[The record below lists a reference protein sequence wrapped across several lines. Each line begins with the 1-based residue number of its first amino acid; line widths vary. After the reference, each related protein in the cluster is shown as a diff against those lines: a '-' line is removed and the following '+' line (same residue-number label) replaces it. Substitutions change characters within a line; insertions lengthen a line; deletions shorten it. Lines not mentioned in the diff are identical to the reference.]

1 MTGRSSQVARGLN
14 TIAANIVAN
23 KDALKEFGIE
33 VEGAGGQLRS
43 TFDVLQDLSKI
54 WDDLSDSTKVTL
66 GTTLAGKNQYKV
78 LASVM
83 TNFATASE
91 AAATAL
97 NSTGSAA
104 QENAKYMESIEAK
117 VTAVS
122 AAFQQMSLKI
132 VDSDLVKGILDI
144 VKAFAQLGSTNIGST
159 ITQIILLS
167 GVSWG
172 GLQLLGQSILP
183 GIIGGFKAFSS
194 VLKGVTLEAT
204 AASLG
209 FKGALSAGLAATLP
223 VILGVT
229 TAITALVAIIKGI
242 KDAYDEVNPSVE
254 EALARLEQS
263 KSEYESAEE
272 NYENA
277 KQKLDELN
285 ATPFEART
293 DEIQTEIDKLEALI
307 DYYEQLII
315 IRKEQVKED
324 AKDSAKAME
333 RQGLKAPGY
342 KITYYG
348 IDATINSFESLK
360 GSYSSIEQA
369 ALAAATEVAK
379 FDEKISEINPSN
391 ISELQEYLGKYQLII
406 EQNTISVGELSN
418 QMKDASYFMRV
429 YEATVLKNDEI
440 VPEAISEGLADFTK
454 DYERLISLGQ
464 EYYDILKLQDWN
476 SLTKDQKEFVTNFE
490 TLTLE
495 YEYLMELAG
504 ESTADTSKI
513 VEIQTQMFL
522 HAAGALSEYAQNLL
536 AAKNAYE
543 LFKASMEESGDYDDS
558 FKGLV
563 SVFEELNGEWEKGQ
577 VGSKAFLTA
586 LELLTGRTFNAET
599 ATQYLNE
606 HLETLQLLFGDS
618 ESGGIGLISA
628 MLKLQ
633 KEGSLTGASIQ
644 KIGDSLEVSITDF
657 SALASSLGISEGS
670 LYALTQAL
678 KVLGV
683 SFDYNIEGILDKL
696 SGLGKGVVEFGDKAT
711 VNFEEFVKQAKL
723 AGMSTDEILMIKDVL
738 DGASNVD
745 LTKVTEGMDL
755 ITDDADDAAGAANDL
770 EEGLEG
776 VGDTAG
782 GVQGTADAVN
792 TLAGNLSRASQSA
805 NRLYSHL
812 SSLAG
817 LDVSSIFHAKGT
829 DYAQE
834 GNSLVNEE
842 GPELIQSGNTAY
854 IAGGGLPTVTHLHKG
869 DKVYTAEETKD
880 ILGGKNVTSIQAHKI
895 GSKDEPSIN
904 TTGITG
910 GSASISPSLL
920 PRTQQA
926 LNDALQKYL
935 DSKKGT
941 EGTDSGKKGSSTKSS
956 SSQSESKTIKDT
968 FDEWLKAKK
977 HALAMDE
984 ITEKEYY
991 EELEKMNEKYF
1002 KDSKEYQDEYWKYQE
1017 EVYQWRKKQLE
1028 EENKLLEKQ
1037 IDLQKAL
1044 GELQKA
1050 KEQRILVYK
1059 DGSFQYIEDI
1069 DAISKAVQEVA
1080 KLESELGVETGYAT
1094 AFTTNKKG
1102 YANGTLSASAGLH
1115 LVGENGPE
1123 LRVLNSGDGIIPS
1136 DVTRNLLSL
1145 AGYGNSKFMNGL
1157 DRIKQILY
1165 SFNIDNLSLPNV
1177 SNPTEFFEGLK
1188 NYAYQYS
1195 YAN

>member
-23 KDALKEFGIE
+23 KDALQEFGIE
-33 VEGAGGQLRS
+33 VEDAGGQLRS

-66 GTTLAGKNQYKV
+66 GTILAGKNQYKV

-132 VDSDLVKGILDI
+132 VDSDVVKGILDI
-144 VKAFAQLGSTNIGST
+144 VKAFAQLGSTNVGSA

-209 FKGALSAGLAATLP
+209 FKGALSAGLAASLP

-229 TAITALVAIIKGI
+229 TAITGLVAIIKNI
-242 KDAYDEVNPSVE
+242 KEAYDEAHPSVE
-254 EALARLEQS
+254 EALSRLEES
-263 KSEYESAEE
+263 KTEYESVEE
-272 NYENA
+272 KYQEA
-277 KQKLDELN
+277 KTRLDELN
-285 ATPFEART
+285 ATPYEART
-293 DEIQTEIDKLEALI
+293 PEIQEEIAKLEALI
-307 DYYEQLII
+307 SLYEQAKQL
-315 IRKEQVKED
+315 RKDEVKYNASMY
-324 AKDSAKAME
+324 AKSVE
-333 RQGLKAPGY
+333 
-342 KITYYG
+342 
-348 IDATINSFESLK
+348 
-360 GSYSSIEQA
+360 IEGFK
-369 ALAAATEVAK
+369 T
-379 FDEKISEINPSN
+379 
-391 ISELQEYLGKYQLII
+391 G
-406 EQNTISVGELSN
+406 TSVSG
-418 QMKDASYFMRV
+418 MVKTGRK
-429 YEATVLKNDEI
+429 T
-440 VPEAISEGLADFTK
+440 PEGLAEAERFVEV
-454 DYERLISLGQ
+454 YEDLETAIIAAAYAESQFNNHPIDITDIKEAQKELQKSGWIIEDNVVSLDSFKERITNFSQYISGENTDVLTNANNLKILSKEYESLIELGQ
-464 EYYDILKLQDWN
+464 SYANALKEIDYKD
-476 SLTKDQKEFVTNFE
+476 LTSEQQVFLMQWDSMIQNFGALNNFIE
-490 TLTLE
+490 
-495 YEYLMELAG
+495 
-504 ESTADTSKI
+504 ESTAGASKLI
-513 VEIQTQMFL
+513 EIQTQMFL

-563 SVFEELNGEWEKGQ
+563 SVFEELNGEWDKGQ

-586 LELLTGRTFNAET
+586 LELLTGQTFDAES

-618 ESGGIGLISA
+618 ESGGIGLVSA

-644 KIGDSLEVSITDF
+644 KIGDSLEVSVTDF
-657 SALASSLGISEGS
+657 SALANSLGISEGS

-683 SFDYNIEGILDKL
+683 NFDYNIDGILDKL
-696 SGLGKGVVEFGDKAT
+696 SGLGKGVVDFSDGT
-711 VNFEEFVKQAKL
+711 IVNFEEFVKQAKL

-745 LTKVTEGMDL
+745 LTKVTEGMGL
-755 ITDDADDAAGAANDL
+755 ITDDADEAAGASNDL

-776 VGDTAG
+776 VGDTASG
-782 GVQGTADAVN
+782 ISNTAGAVDS
-792 TLAGNLSRASQSA
+792 LAGNLNKAA
-805 NRLYSHL
+805 NQATLLQRRLSEL
-812 SSLAG
+812 SSIDLPNFNAE
-817 LDVSSIFHAKGT
+817 GT
-829 DYAQE
+829 NYAEE

-842 GPELIQSGNTAY
+842 GPELIQSGDKAY
-854 IAGGGLPTVTHLHKG
+854 IAGSGLPTVTHLHKG
-869 DKVYTAEETKD
+869 DKVYTAEETKG
-880 ILGGKNVTSIQAHKI
+880 ILGGKNVTSIQAHKSGAGI
-895 GSKDEPSIN
+895 
-904 TTGITG
+904 GITG
-910 GSASISPSLL
+910 ISGASASVSPSLL
-920 PRTQQA
+920 PHVSQS
-926 LNDALQKYL
+926 LSDALQKFL
-935 DSKKGT
+935 EGKKGT
-941 EGTDSGKKGSSTKSS
+941 GGTNSGQKGSATKSNSS

-1002 KDSKEYQDEYWKYQE
+1002 KNSKEYQDEYWKYQE

-1028 EENKLLEKQ
+1028 EENRLLEKQ
-1037 IDLQKAL
+1037 IDLQNAL

-1094 AFTTNKKG
+1094 SFVTNKNG
-1102 YANGTLSASAGLH
+1102 YANGTSNASAGLH

-1177 SNPTEFFEGLK
+1177 SNSTEFFEGLK

>member
-1 MTGRSSQVARGLN
+1 MKQAEIQEEIAKLEELVFLYEQAKELRKDEVKYNASVYANAVETQGFTRGISVSGWIKTGEMDEQIQGLPVVKEFKESYEDLESAI
-14 TIAANIVAN
+14 IAAAYAESQFNGNIIDITDISSAQ
-23 KDALKEFGIE
+23 KELRRLGWTFE
-33 VEGAGGQLRS
+33 ENVTSLDSFVERMTAFSQYISGEN
-43 TFDVLQDLSKI
+43 TDVLTNANNLQILS
-54 WDDLSDSTKVTL
+54 
-66 GTTLAGKNQYKV
+66 N
-78 LASVM
+78 
-83 TNFATASE
+83 
-91 AAATAL
+91 
-97 NSTGSAA
+97 
-104 QENAKYMESIEAK
+104 
-117 VTAVS
+117 
-122 AAFQQMSLKI
+122 
-132 VDSDLVKGILDI
+132 
-144 VKAFAQLGSTNIGST
+144 
-159 ITQIILLS
+159 
-167 GVSWG
+167 
-172 GLQLLGQSILP
+172 
-183 GIIGGFKAFSS
+183 
-194 VLKGVTLEAT
+194 
-204 AASLG
+204 
-209 FKGALSAGLAATLP
+209 
-223 VILGVT
+223 
-229 TAITALVAIIKGI
+229 
-242 KDAYDEVNPSVE
+242 
-254 EALARLEQS
+254 
-263 KSEYESAEE
+263 EYES
-272 NYENA
+272 
-277 KQKLDELN
+277 
-285 ATPFEART
+285 
-293 DEIQTEIDKLEALI
+293 
-307 DYYEQLII
+307 
-315 IRKEQVKED
+315 
-324 AKDSAKAME
+324 
-333 RQGLKAPGY
+333 
-342 KITYYG
+342 
-348 IDATINSFESLK
+348 
-360 GSYSSIEQA
+360 
-369 ALAAATEVAK
+369 
-379 FDEKISEINPSN
+379 
-391 ISELQEYLGKYQLII
+391 
-406 EQNTISVGELSN
+406 
-418 QMKDASYFMRV
+418 
-429 YEATVLKNDEI
+429 
-440 VPEAISEGLADFTK
+440 
-454 DYERLISLGQ
+454 LISLGQ
-464 EYYDILKLQDWN
+464 DYVNALKEIDYEDLTSEQQLFLMQWDSMIQNFGALN
-476 SLTKDQKEFVTNFE
+476 SFVE
-490 TLTLE
+490 
-495 YEYLMELAG
+495 
-504 ESTADTSKI
+504 ESTAGISEAID
-513 VEIQTQMFL
+513 IQTQKFL
-522 HAAGALSEYAQNLL
+522 KSAGALSEYAQNLL

-586 LELLTGRTFNAET
+586 LELLTGQTFDAES

-657 SALASSLGISEGS
+657 SALANSLGISEGS

-683 SFDYNIEGILDKL
+683 SFDYNIEGILNKL
-696 SGLGKGVVEFGDKAT
+696 SGLGKGVVDFGDKTT

-738 DGASNVD
+738 DGASDVD
-745 LTKVTEGMDL
+745 LTNVAEGMDL

-782 GVQGTADAVN
+782 GVQNTADAVN
-792 TLAGNLSRASQSA
+792 TLAGNLSSAAKSA
-805 NRLYSHL
+805 NNLYGHL
-812 SSLAG
+812 SALSG
-817 LDVSSIFHAKGT
+817 IDISSITHAQGT

-842 GPELIQSGNTAY
+842 GPELIQSGNKAY

-880 ILGGKNVTSIQAHKI
+880 ILGGKNVTSIQAHAK
-895 GSKDEPSIN
+895 GSGIS

-910 GSASISPSLL
+910 GSASVSPSLL
-920 PRTQQA
+920 PHVSQT
-926 LNDALQKYL
+926 LSDALQKFL
-935 DSKKGT
+935 ESKKGT
-941 EGTDSGKKGSSTKSS
+941 EETGSGQKSSATKSSSS
-956 SSQSESKTIKDT
+956 SSQSESKTIKDI

-1002 KDSKEYQDEYWKYQE
+1002 KNSKEYQDEYWKYQE

-1028 EENKLLEKQ
+1028 EENRLLEKQ

-1094 AFTTNKKG
+1094 SFVTNKKG
-1102 YANGTLSASAGLH
+1102 YANGTSNASAGLH

-1136 DVTRNLLSL
+1136 DVTKNLLSL

-1157 DRIKQILY
+1157 DRIKQVLY

-1177 SNPTEFFEGLK
+1177 SNSTEFFEGLK

>member
-23 KDALKEFGIE
+23 KDALKDFGIE
-33 VEGAGGQLRS
+33 VEGTDGQLRS
-43 TFDVLQDLSKI
+43 TFDVLQDLSKV
-54 WDDLSDSTKVTL
+54 WDDLSDSTRVTL

-97 NSTGSAA
+97 HSTGSAA
-104 QENAKYMESIEAK
+104 EENAKYMESIEAR

-122 AAFQQMSLKI
+122 SAFQQMALKV
-132 VDSDLVKGILDI
+132 VDSDTVKGILDV
-144 VKAFAQLGSTNIGST
+144 VKAFAELGSTNVGSA

-209 FKGALSAGLAATLP
+209 FKGALSAGLAASLP

-229 TAITALVAIIKGI
+229 AAIVALVGIIKGI
-242 KDAYDEVNPSVE
+242 KNAYEEANPSVE
-254 EALARLEQS
+254 EALSKLEKS
-263 KSEYESAEE
+263 KTEYESVEE
-272 NYENA
+272 KYQEA
-277 KQKLDELN
+277 KARLDELN
-285 ATPFEART
+285 ATPFDART
-293 DEIQTEIDKLEALI
+293 PEIQKEIAELQSLI
-307 DYYEQLII
+307 SYYEQLAEVRKSQAAYSGALYAKAVEKEGISVGGYALTNRFADTELAFGTEVSSII
-315 IRKEQVKED
+315 KGIEGSYNSLED
-324 AKDSAKAME
+324 AIYSAA
-333 RQGLKAPGY
+333 GAVL
-342 KITYYG
+342 T
-348 IDATINSFESLK
+348 
-360 GSYSSIEQA
+360 
-369 ALAAATEVAK
+369 
-379 FDEKISEINPSN
+379 FDEGISEIDMSN
-391 ISELQEYLGKYQLII
+391 IAELQDYLSEYGI
-406 EQNTISVGELSN
+406 EIKENVITISQLSDN
-418 QMKDASYFMRV
+418 INYAGYSMRRYKDDILAND
-429 YEATVLKNDEI
+429 VLLQNF
-440 VPEAISEGLADFTK
+440 VK
-454 DYERLISLGQ
+454 DYQNLTSLGQ
-464 EYYDILKLQDWN
+464 EYYDALKLQDWS
-476 SLTKDQKEFVTNFE
+476 SLNKEQQEFIMRWDTMVA
-490 TLTLE
+490 E
-495 YEYLMELAG
+495 YEYLIELSG
-504 ESTADTSKI
+504 DVSSTID
-513 VEIQTQMFL
+513 IQTQIFL
-522 HAAGALSEYAQNLL
+522 NSAGALSEYAQNLL

-543 LFKASMEESGDYDDS
+543 LFKASMGESGDYDDS

-563 SVFEELNGEWEKGQ
+563 SVFNELNGEWEKGQ

-586 LELLTGRTFNAET
+586 LELLTGKTFDAES

-618 ESGGIGLISA
+618 ESGGIGLVSA

-633 KEGSLTGASIQ
+633 REGSLTGASIQ
-644 KIGDSLEVSITDF
+644 KIGDSLEVSVTDF
-657 SALASSLGISEGS
+657 SALANSLGISEGS
-670 LYALTQAL
+670 LYSLTQAL

-683 SFDYNIEGILDKL
+683 NFDYNINGILDKL
-696 SGLGKGVVEFGDKAT
+696 SGLGKGVVDFGDKTT

-723 AGMSTDEILMIKDVL
+723 AGMSTDEILTIKDVL
-738 DGASNVD
+738 DGASDVD
-745 LTKVTEGMDL
+745 LTNVTEGMGL

-776 VGDTAG
+776 VGDTASG
-782 GVQGTADAVN
+782 ISDTAGAVDS
-792 TLAGNLSRASQSA
+792 LAGNLNKAA
-805 NRLYSHL
+805 NQATLLQRRLSEL
-812 SSLAG
+812 G
-817 LDVSSIFHAKGT
+817 SIDLPDFNAEGT
-829 DYAQE
+829 NYAEE

-842 GPELIQSGNTAY
+842 GPELIQSGDKAY
-854 IAGGGLPTVTHLHKG
+854 IAGGGAPTITHLNRG
-869 DKVYTAEETKD
+869 DKVYTAEETKN
-880 ILGGKNVTSIQAHKI
+880 ILKGKNISSIQAHAK
-895 GSKDEPSIN
+895 GSPTIN
-904 TTGITG
+904 TTGISG
-910 GSASISPSLL
+910 ASASVSPSLL
-920 PRTQQA
+920 PHVSQTLSNA
-926 LNDALQKYL
+926 LKNFL
-935 DSKKGT
+935 
-941 EGTDSGKKGSSTKSS
+941 EGKKGSSNQTNSS
-956 SSQSESKTIKDT
+956 SSSSSSKTSTSSESKTAKDI

-984 ITEKEYY
+984 INEKEYY

-1002 KDSKEYQDEYWKYQE
+1002 KNSKEYQDEYWKYQE

-1037 IDLQKAL
+1037 IDLQNAL

-1094 AFTTNKKG
+1094 SFVTNKKG
-1102 YANGTLSASAGLH
+1102 YAKGTSNASAGLH

-1145 AGYGNSKFMNGL
+1145 ARYNNSKFSNGL

-1177 SNPTEFFEGLK
+1177 SNPTEFFDGLK

-1195 YAN
+1195 YAQ

>member
-1 MTGRSSQVARGLN
+1 MVGRSSQVARGLN

-23 KDALKEFGIE
+23 RDTLKEFGVE
-33 VEGAGGQLRS
+33 VESSAGQLNS
-43 TFDVLQDLSKI
+43 TFEVLKSLSEV
-54 WDDLSDSTKVTL
+54 WNELDDTTKVTL
-66 GTTLAGKNQYKV
+66 GTMLAGKNQYKV
-78 LASVM
+78 LAAVM
-83 TNFATASE
+83 TNFEHAVEATNS
-91 AAATAL
+91 AL
-97 NSTGSAA
+97 NSSGTAFKQNEA
-104 QENAKYMESIEAK
+104 YMSSIEAK
-117 VTAVS
+117 ITAVS
-122 AAFQQMSLKI
+122 AAFQQMALKI

-144 VKAFAQLGSTNIGST
+144 VKAFAELGSTNIGST

-183 GIIGGFKAFSS
+183 GIINSFRIFGN
-194 VLKGVTLEAT
+194 VLKGMNLGEAAQAV
-204 AASLG
+204 AAVPLS
-209 FKGALSAGLAATLP
+209 LSAGLSAALP
-223 VILGVT
+223 VILGAT
-229 TAITALVAIIKGI
+229 TAIVALVAIIREI
-242 KDAYDEVNPSVE
+242 KEAYDEAHPSVE
-254 EALARLEQS
+254 EALEQLEQS
-263 KSEYESAEE
+263 KSEYQSAEE

-277 KQKLDELN
+277 KQKLEELN

-293 DEIQTEIDKLEALI
+293 SEIQAEIARLQELVA
-307 DYYEQLII
+307 YYE
-315 IRKEQVKED
+315 KVKELRESEVKYNAKVYASTVAQSGIPSGKYIVTKSIGSEVGALDGGYDQYKESFNSLEEAIIGAAD
-324 AKDSAKAME
+324 AYFEFSGVATDLTDLTAAKATLE
-333 RQGLKAPGY
+333 GLGY
-342 KITYYG
+342 TFK
-348 IDATINSFESLK
+348 E
-360 GSYSSIEQA
+360 
-369 ALAAATEVAK
+369 
-379 FDEKISEINPSN
+379 
-391 ISELQEYLGKYQLII
+391 
-406 EQNTISVGELSN
+406 NTISVQSLMERMSAFSQYISGENTDILTNATNLQILSN
-418 QMKDASYFMRV
+418 E
-429 YEATVLKNDEI
+429 YE
-440 VPEAISEGLADFTK
+440 S
-454 DYERLISLGQ
+454 LISLGQ
-464 EYYDILKLQDWN
+464 DYANALKEIDYRD
-476 SLTKDQKEFVTNFE
+476 LTSEQQLFLAQWDSMIQNFGALNNFIE
-490 TLTLE
+490 
-495 YEYLMELAG
+495 

-586 LELLTGRTFNAET
+586 LELLTGQTFDAES

-633 KEGSLTGASIQ
+633 KEGTLTGASI
-644 KIGDSLEVSITDF
+644 KKVGDSLEVSITDF

-696 SGLGKGVVEFGDKAT
+696 SGLGKGVVDFGDKTT

-782 GVQGTADAVN
+782 GVQNTAEAVKTLGT
-792 TLAGNLSRASQSA
+792 NLSRASSQA
-805 NRLYSHL
+805 NNLYNHL

-817 LDVSSIFHAKGT
+817 LDVSSIFHAQGT

-842 GPELIQSGNTAY
+842 GPELIQSGNKAY

-895 GSKDEPSIN
+895 GSKDEPSIS

-910 GSASISPSLL
+910 GSASVSPSLL

-926 LNDALQKYL
+926 LKDALQKYL
-935 DSKKGT
+935 DGKKGT
-941 EGTDSGKKGSSTKSS
+941 EETDSGKKGSSTKSS
-956 SSQSESKTIKDT
+956 SSQSESKTIKDI

-1123 LRVLNSGDGIIPS
+1123 LRVLNSGDGVIPS

>member
-23 KDALKEFGIE
+23 KDALQEFGIE
-33 VEGAGGQLRS
+33 VEDAGGQLRS

-54 WDDLSDSTKVTL
+54 WDDLSDSTRVTL

-83 TNFATASE
+83 ANFATASE

-104 QENAKYMESIEAK
+104 QENAKYMESIEAR

-122 AAFQQMSLKI
+122 AAFQQMALKI

-144 VKAFAQLGSTNIGST
+144 VKAFAELGSTNIGST

-183 GIIGGFKAFSS
+183 GIINSFRIFGNLLTGMN
-194 VLKGVTLEAT
+194 LT
-204 AASLG
+204 AATQAVAAAPL
-209 FKGALSAGLAATLP
+209 ALSASLSAALP

-242 KDAYDEVNPSVE
+242 KEAYDEAHPSVE
-254 EALARLEQS
+254 EALSQLEES
-263 KSEYESAEE
+263 KQEYQSAEE
-272 NYENA
+272 KYQEA
-277 KQKLDELN
+277 KTKLEELN
-285 ATPFEART
+285 ATPYEART
-293 DEIQTEIDKLEALI
+293 AEIQEEIAKLEELVFL
-307 DYYEQLII
+307 YEQAKQL
-315 IRKEQVKED
+315 RKEETQGFNRGISVSGWIKTGEMDEQIKGLPVVKEFKASYED
-324 AKDSAKAME
+324 LESA
-333 RQGLKAPGY
+333 
-342 KITYYG
+342 I
-348 IDATINSFESLK
+348 I
-360 GSYSSIEQA
+360 
-369 ALAAATEVAK
+369 AAAYAESQFNGNIIDIT
-379 FDEKISEINPSN
+379 DISSAQKELRLLGWTFEENN
-391 ISELQEYLGKYQLII
+391 ISLDSFKERMSAFSQYISGENIDILTNANNLQI
-406 EQNTISVGELSN
+406 LSN
-418 QMKDASYFMRV
+418 E
-429 YEATVLKNDEI
+429 YE
-440 VPEAISEGLADFTK
+440 S
-454 DYERLISLGQ
+454 LISLGQ
-464 EYYDILKLQDWN
+464 DYANALKEINYED
-476 SLTKDQKEFVTNFE
+476 LTSEQQLFLMQWDSMIQNFGALNNFIE
-490 TLTLE
+490 
-495 YEYLMELAG
+495 
-504 ESTADTSKI
+504 ESTADTSKA

-586 LELLTGRTFNAET
+586 LELLTGQTFDAES

-618 ESGGIGLISA
+618 ESGGMGLISA

-657 SALASSLGISEGS
+657 SALANSLGISEGS

-696 SGLGKGVVEFGDKAT
+696 SGLGKGVVDFGDKTT

-723 AGMSTDEILMIKDVL
+723 ARMSTDEILMIKDVL
-738 DGASNVD
+738 DGASDVD
-745 LTKVTEGMDL
+745 LTNVAEGMGL
-755 ITDDADDAAGAANDL
+755 ITDDADNAAGAANDL

-782 GVQGTADAVN
+782 GVQGTADAVES
-792 TLAGNLSRASQSA
+792 LAGNLSNAAQSA
-805 NRLYSHL
+805 NRLYNHL
-812 SSLAG
+812 SALSG
-817 LDVSSIFHAKGT
+817 IDIPSITHAQGT

-842 GPELIQSGNTAY
+842 GPELIQSGNKAY

-880 ILGGKNVTSIQAHKI
+880 ILGGKNVTSIQAHKK
-895 GSKDEPSIN
+895 GSGIS

-910 GSASISPSLL
+910 GSASVSPSLL
-920 PRTQQA
+920 PHVSQT
-926 LNDALQKYL
+926 LSDALKNFL
-935 DSKKGT
+935 
-941 EGTDSGKKGSSTKSS
+941 EGKKGNSNQTKSS
-956 SSQSESKTIKDT
+956 SSSSKTSTSSESKTVKDI

-1002 KDSKEYQDEYWKYQE
+1002 KNSKEYQDEYWKYQE
-1017 EVYQWRKKQLE
+1017 EVYKWRKSQLE
-1028 EENKLLEKQ
+1028 DENKLLEKQ
-1037 IDLQKAL
+1037 IELEKAL

-1050 KEQRILVYK
+1050 KEQKILVYK
-1059 DGSFQYIEDI
+1059 DGKFQYIQDI
-1069 DAISKAVQEVA
+1069 DAIAKARDEVA
-1080 KLESELGVETGYAT
+1080 KISSEMGIESGYAT
-1094 AFTTNKKG
+1094 YFTTNKSG
-1102 YANGTLSASAGLH
+1102 YAKGTSNASAGLH

-1145 AGYGNSKFMNGL
+1145 AGYNNSKFSNGL

-1177 SNPTEFFEGLK
+1177 SNPTEFFDGLK

-1195 YAN
+1195 YAQ